1 MSGHDERARHDEHG
15 RHGDDEQEQ
24 HAGNGT
30 VNHGPSQNSG
40 PEGSGHTDTEGH
52 LSDTPAT
59 APGDPADPSDPA
71 DPGES
76 ADPVDPVESAEPEE
90 SDGSSDTAPA
100 EVEAEAKVEVEA
112 VGSPPEKASADAPT
126 EVASLA
132 SAPKKSANGSEDVG
146 GSNDSGDSGGSVDS
160 GMEPAGT
167 ESAGTEPAGTKPAGT
182 QSIGSESGGAAG
194 GSDADGPGAD
204 GPGADGP
211 GTDGPGTDGIGLGAG
226 EPAPDG
232 FGSDELA
239 LRRLLHSAVEEIEP
253 SDGTLD
259 HLRRAVPAR
268 RARKRQAVVGMAAA
282 ALFIGTAVPALVH
295 VSNSTGSNADPS
307 VVGNSSATQGGA
319 SKESSSGSGSGGS
332 GGSSK
337 GSGKGDKKD
346 KTDKGKGGGGTGGAQ
361 PTSSSAVASIC
372 TPGQLTAVA
381 GGGTPDAT
389 GAVYGTFTVTN
400 VSTASCS
407 VVGGGSVTTTA
418 MGAADQSQLMTA
430 MHMAGDA
437 AAGLP
442 DPSTYASSL
451 VLPPGGTYNV
461 RFAWVPSST
470 CPTSGG
476 NGGGEPTPDPTPTAD
491 PTGASG
497 GTASE
502 GTNGVDTQLMRADG
516 TVDGSVSVSY
526 TAEGGAA
533 ATAMTVSN
541 ACAGTVYR
549 TGVLAGS

>member
-40 PEGSGHTDTEGH
+40 PEESGHTDTEGH

-59 APGDPADPSDPA
+59 APDEPADQ
-71 DPGES
+71 S
-76 ADPVDPVESAEPEE
+76 ASVDPVDPVESVEPEE
-90 SDGSSDTAPA
+90 SDGSSDTASA
-100 EVEAEAKVEVEA
+100 EVEADVEA
-112 VGSPPEKASADAPT
+112 EAEGSTPEKVPADAPT
-126 EVASLA
+126 EVAPLA
-132 SAPKKSANGSEDVG
+132 SAPKKSANDSEDAG
-146 GSNDSGDSGGSVDS
+146 GPNDSGTSGTSGDSG
-160 GMEPAGT
+160 T
-167 ESAGTEPAGTKPAGT
+167 ESVGTKPGGTEPAGT
-182 QSIGSESGGAAG
+182 QSNGSESIGAAG
-194 GSDADGPGAD
+194 GSGAD
-204 GPGADGP
+204 GPGAA
-211 GTDGPGTDGIGLGAG
+211 GIGLGVG
-226 EPAPDG
+226 GPGPGG

-268 RARKRQAVVGMAAA
+268 RARKRQAIVGMAAA

-319 SKESSSGSGSGGS
+319 NEGKGSSSGSGSGGS

-346 KTDKGKGGGGTGGAQ
+346 RTDKGKGGGGGTGGAQ
-361 PTSSSAVASIC
+361 PRASVAVASTC
-372 TPGQLTAVA
+372 TPSQLAAAA

-400 VSTASCS
+400 ISTSSCL
-407 VVGGGSVTTTA
+407 VVGDGSVAPTA

-430 MHMAGDA
+430 MHVAGDA

-461 RFAWVPSST
+461 RFAWVPSAS
-470 CPTSGG
+470 CPTGGG
-476 NGGGEPTPDPTPTAD
+476 NGGGEPSPDPTPTEN
-491 PTGASG
+491 PTGGSG

-516 TVDGSVSVSY
+516 TLDGSVSVSY
-526 TAEGGAA
+526 TAEGGAP
-533 ATAMTVSN
+533 ATATTVSN
-541 ACAGTVYR
+541 ACAGTVFR

>member
-40 PEGSGHTDTEGH
+40 PEESGHTDTEGH

-59 APGDPADPSDPA
+59 APGDPADLSEPGDLSEPA

-76 ADPVDPVESAEPEE
+76 ADPVDQVESAESAESADPVDPKE
-90 SDGSSDTAPA
+90 SDGSSDTASTEA
-100 EVEAEAKVEVEA
+100 EADVEAEAEGE
-112 VGSPPEKASADAPT
+112 GSTPEKVPADAPT
-126 EVASLA
+126 EVAPLA
-132 SAPKKSANGSEDVG
+132 SAPKKSANDSE
-146 GSNDSGDSGGSVDS
+146 
-160 GMEPAGT
+160 
-167 ESAGTEPAGTKPAGT
+167 
-182 QSIGSESGGAAG
+182 AA
-194 GSDADGPGAD
+194 AE
-204 GPGADGP
+204 
-211 GTDGPGTDGIGLGAG
+211 GIGLGAG
-226 EPAPDG
+226 GPGPDG

-253 SDGTLD
+253 TDGTLD

-268 RARKRQAVVGMAAA
+268 RARKRQALVGMAAA

-319 SKESSSGSGSGGS
+319 NEGKESSSGSGSGGS

-346 KTDKGKGGGGTGGAQ
+346 KNDKGKGGGGTGGAH
-361 PTSSSAVASIC
+361 PTSSSAVASVC

-381 GGGTPDAT
+381 GGGAPDAT

-407 VVGGGSVTTTA
+407 VVGDGSVAPTA
-418 MGAADQSQLMTA
+418 IGAADQSQLMTA

-451 VLPPGGTYNV
+451 VLPPGGTYTV

-476 NGGGEPTPDPTPTAD
+476 NGGGEPTPDPTPTAA

-526 TAEGGAA
+526 TAEGGAPS
-533 ATAMTVSN
+533 TSLTVSN

>member
-76 ADPVDPVESAEPEE
+76 ADPVDPVESAESEE

-100 EVEAEAKVEVEA
+100 EVKAEVKAEAA
-112 VGSPPEKASADAPT
+112 GGTPEKASADAPA
-126 EVASLA
+126 EVAPLA

-146 GSNDSGDSGGSVDS
+146 GSNDSGGSVDS

-167 ESAGTEPAGTKPAGT
+167 ESAGTEPAGT

-194 GSDADGPGAD
+194 GSDA
-204 GPGADGP
+204 
-211 GTDGPGTDGIGLGAG
+211 DGPGTDGIGLGAG